1 MAADAAGAGEI
12 LAVRDLKQHFP
23 LKGLPRRFVKAV
35 DGVSFTLRRG
45 ETFGLVGE
53 SGCGKSTLARS
64 VLRIYEP
71 TEGRILLDGDDITH
85 LSKKALHPYR
95 KKMQMVFQDP
105 YSSLNGRMAIRDILT
120 EPLIGNGLGGSPRQQ
135 MEMAAAILERVG
147 LPSDALDRY
156 PHEFSGGQRQRIGIA
171 RALIIRPELLVCDEP
186 ISALDV
192 SIQAQVINMLMDIQ
206 RELNL
211 AYLFIAHDLSMV
223 RYVSGRVA
231 VMYLGQLVEL
241 CESDEIY
248 DNPLHPYTQGLLE
261 VIPTADPRTA
271 RNKDFSRITGEV
283 PSPIN
288 PPPGCRFHTRC
299 NRAMPQCRENPPAA
313 ADIRGHMV
321 CCHLY

>member
-1 MAADAAGAGEI
+1 MAADSGDI
-12 LAVRDLKQHFP
+12 LAVRGLKQYFP

-53 SGCGKSTLARS
+53 SGCGKSTLARG

-71 TEGRILLDGDDITH
+71 TEGQIFLDGDDITH

-95 KKMQMVFQDP
+95 RKMQMVFQDP
-105 YSSLNGRMAIRDILT
+105 YSSLNGRMAIRDILM

-135 MEMAAAILERVG
+135 MEMAATILERVG
-147 LPSDALDRY
+147 LPPDALDRY

-171 RALIIRPELLVCDEP
+171 RALIIHPELLVCDEP

-206 RELNL
+206 KEFNL

-231 VMYLGQLVEL
+231 VMYLGQIVEL

-248 DNPLHPYTQGLLE
+248 NNPLHPYTQGLLE

-271 RNKDFSRITGEV
+271 RTKDFSRITGEV

-288 PPPGCRFHTRC
+288 PPRGCRFHTRC
-299 NRAMPQCRENPPAA
+299 NRAMPQCRETPPAA